1 MPEPEVRVGR
11 GERRGEVV
19 AAVAVARA
27 ARREDR
33 RQLAQQRLVVRQ
45 DGLVEQPLGRQ
56 ARLGAERR
64 GEGGGVEGAGE
75 GLAVP
80 GDLQQQRV
88 GVGAA
93 EPGDDGGED
102 LARVAR
108 QRVEHLLA
116 QRLRL
121 PVVEHGEL
129 RRDAGLQREAAQ
141 QALAEGVDRLDA
153 QPARRLQRPGEEGAG
168 AAEPLG
174 RDALAGLAEGA
185 QRRAQ
190 LGVAEHRP
198 APERAEQPVLHLRRG
213 GLGVGQAEDALRLG
227 AGEQQP
233 RHPVGQHPGLA
244 RAGVG
249 GDPARRVGPRRAH
262 LAPRSRRS
270 CPGLRVGLVA
280 VGPLAP
286 PRQVVVVA
294 RVLARPQARD
304 EAGAGS
310 R

>member
-1 MPEPEVRVGR
+1 MLLPQPLWSGSGSSAVNGLAPDFVNSASSRCPSRQIRIGR

-56 ARLGAERR
+56 ARLGAEHL
-64 GEGGGVEGAGE
+64 GEGGGVEDAGE

-88 GVGAA
+88 GVGAS

-121 PVVEHGEL
+121 PVVEHG
-129 RRDAGLQREAAQ
+129 
-141 QALAEGVDRLDA
+141 
-153 QPARRLQRPGEEGAG
+153 
-168 AAEPLG
+168 
-174 RDALAGLAEGA
+174 
-185 QRRAQ
+185 
-190 LGVAEHRP
+190 
-198 APERAEQPVLHLRRG
+198 
-213 GLGVGQAEDALRLG
+213 
-227 AGEQQP
+227 
-233 RHPVGQHPGLA
+233 
-244 RAGVG
+244 
-249 GDPARRVGPRRAH
+249 
-262 LAPRSRRS
+262 
-270 CPGLRVGLVA
+270 
-280 VGPLAP
+280 
-286 PRQVVVVA
+286 
-294 RVLARPQARD
+294 
-304 EAGAGS
+304 
-310 R
+310 